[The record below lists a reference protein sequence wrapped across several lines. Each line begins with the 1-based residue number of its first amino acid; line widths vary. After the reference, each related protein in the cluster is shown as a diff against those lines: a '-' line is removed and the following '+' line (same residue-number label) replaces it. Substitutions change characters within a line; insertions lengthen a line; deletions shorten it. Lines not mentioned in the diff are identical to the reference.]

1 LKAQTARAQTGGA
14 RPIKVPLFAF
24 LALACLALPALN
36 CLAQAAPDDPVTLLR
51 RQIGLDNAAP
61 NQTNPQGL
69 RIQFQK
75 VESAHLADA
84 HAVRYR
90 LLVPGAPESET
101 YTLAVWRIGTQVAY
115 TPGQIYTN
123 ARGLLMWHLPKRKQQ
138 DKDSLSSADEVEVE
152 LKAARGE
159 PVRYMLANADG
170 KLFIPGTIVP
180 YPLESRQGNCRLEAR
195 LGMPDGQG
203 LLVYIDGLAPGAA
216 VPLESES
223 QGEKHAPA
231 VTADAKGHAVALVDP
246 TIAGTNAGVVK
257 ISVATKGCSVSVEVP
272 WGEGSYHP
280 M

>member
-1 LKAQTARAQTGGA
+1 LKAKTARAQAGGA
-14 RPIKVPLFAF
+14 RLIKVPRTAF
-24 LALACLALPALN
+24 LAFACLALASLN
-36 CLAQAAPDDPVTLLR
+36 CLSQTTPGDPVTLLR

-61 NQTNPQGL
+61 NPTNPQGL

-75 VESAHLADA
+75 VEKAHPTDA
-84 HAVRYR
+84 QAVRYR
-90 LLVPGAPESET
+90 LLVPGLPQDQT

-115 TPGQIYTN
+115 APGQVFAN
-123 ARGLLMWHLPKRKQQ
+123 AKGLLMWHQPKPKQQ
-138 DKDSLSSADEVEVE
+138 DKDSLGGADEIEVD

-159 PVRYMLANADG
+159 PIRYMLTSADG

-180 YPLESRQGNCRLEAR
+180 YPLESKQGNCRLEAR

-223 QGEKHAPA
+223 QGEKHSPV

-246 TIAGTNAGVVK
+246 TVAGTNAGVVK
-257 ISVATKGCSVSVEVP
+257 ISVAATGCFMSVEVP
-272 WGEGSYHP
+272 WGEGSYRP
-280 M
+280 L